1 MDLDFGPARDRRP
14 PPGSVASR
22 AIDLALGSPKPG
34 SQRAASSELRS
45 PNAGADL
52 MAALERWWRRHR
64 YYPEQ
69 ARRGGEDGSV
79 DITLRVDR
87 YGKVEGVELRST
99 SGSRWLDMAALGTF
113 RGAQLQVPTNAGETV
128 TVDLTINYILI
139 R

>member
-1 MDLDFGPARDRRP
+1 MDLDFGPAQERRP

-22 AIDLALGSPKPG
+22 AIDLALGPPKPD
-34 SQRAASSELRS
+34 SLRAASAELRS

-52 MAALERWWRRHR
+52 LAALERWWRRHR

-87 YGKVEGVELRST
+87 YGKVKGVELRST